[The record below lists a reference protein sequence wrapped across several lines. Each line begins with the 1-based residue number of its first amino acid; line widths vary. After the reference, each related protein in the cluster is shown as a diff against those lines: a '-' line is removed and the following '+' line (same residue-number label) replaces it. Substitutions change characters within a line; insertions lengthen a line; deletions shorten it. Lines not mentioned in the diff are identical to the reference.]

1 MLGINKGLTPQ
12 ANSVPEMVV
21 MMLSMG
27 SWVQEEPQPTAD
39 VHGAAL
45 SFVLRHS
52 DGNRKTYD
60 VTHIVSQLYTG
71 VSQPHVPR
79 SQNVSMRSAL
89 ISL

>member
-1 MLGINKGLTPQ
+1 VLGINKGLTPQ

-45 SFVLRHS
+45 SSSCFE
-52 DGNRKTYD
+52 TF
-60 VTHIVSQLYTG
+60 
-71 VSQPHVPR
+71 
-79 SQNVSMRSAL
+79 
-89 ISL
+89 